1 MRQKVRYLSIRFL
14 SIERSFL
21 RPFDRAF
28 FFFFFSSFMYL
39 FIYFFG
45 IA

>member
-14 SIERSFL
+14 PIERSFL

-28 FFFFFSSFMYL
+28 FSFSFLFLFIYL
-39 FIYFFG
+39 FIFLE
-45 IA
+45 